1 MVRFETEFDQL
12 YSGSSSG
19 SEDELEIKPITTNG
33 MIFYS
38 QLQNFYMI
46 KNRCYGKNTEQITK
60 SPYLY

>member
-33 MIFYS
+33 MIF
-38 QLQNFYMI
+38 LQP
-46 KNRCYGKNTEQITK
+46 ITK
-60 SPYLY
+60 FLYDKKSMLR